1 MKIFQRALL
10 AGATAAMFAL
20 SALPM
25 AAQAAPVQFD
35 VTGIQSLGAAGSS
48 SASVFNLNIGAN
60 AHVTGLSFDV
70 NLTAF
75 SPSWLSELSV
85 ALTDSTR
92 SVGLEFA
99 PGEDGERAGTASYA
113 GSIDLVAL
121 GLDFRVGSDG
131 VLRVE
136 FFDSYFDNATAGGDG
151 VWNFGNIT
159 VNVADVAQVPEPA
172 SYALTGLALFALG
185 ATTLRRR
192 RG

>member
-35 VTGIQSLGAAGSS
+35 VAGIQSLGAGGSS

-70 NLTAF
+70 NVTAF

-85 ALTDSTR
+85 ALTDTTR
-92 SVGLEFA
+92 SVGVEFA
-99 PGEDGERAGTASYA
+99 PGDDEHAGTASYA

-121 GLDFRVGSDG
+121 GLDFRVGNDG
-131 VLRVE
+131 LLRVE
-136 FFDSYFDNATAGGDG
+136 FFDAFFDNATAGGDG

-192 RG
+192 KG